1 MKPFPELHELLG
13 FFEVEPSISERDVP
27 WFYNRLTYE
36 TVREENRIHCWIE
49 PGYGQL
55 CLIWIRGEVLV
66 ARLELDDVASLHVES
81 ERGVEK
87 LIAKFAATNIRD
99 FEFQLKPTIH
109 VRWGNTRVI

>member
-1 MKPFPELHELLG
+1 MDPFPQLHELLG
-13 FFEVEPSISERDVP
+13 FFEAEPSITERDVP

-36 TVREENRIHCWIE
+36 TTRGENQIVCSIE

-55 CLIWIRGEVLV
+55 CLIWTRENALV
-66 ARLELDDVASLHVES
+66 ARLELDDILSIYVDS

-87 LIAKFAATNIRD
+87 LVAKFGAANVLD

-109 VRWGNTRVI
+109 IRWGTTRVS